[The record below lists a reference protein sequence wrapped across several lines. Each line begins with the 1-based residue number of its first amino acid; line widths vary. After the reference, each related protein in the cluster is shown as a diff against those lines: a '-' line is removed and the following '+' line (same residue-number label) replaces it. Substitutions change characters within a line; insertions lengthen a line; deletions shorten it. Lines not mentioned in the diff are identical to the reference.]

1 MPVVNFAVTKPL
13 ERDIKEVIKKRG
25 FASKAEFFRFAAW
38 NAIENFHRPKES
50 IDERFEREMNLLAD
64 AIHKKFGGKKL
75 PSPEEQLAD
84 LL

>member
-1 MPVVNFAVTKPL
+1 MPVVNFSITKPL

-25 FASKAEFFRFAAW
+25 FTSKAEFFRFAAW
-38 NAIENFHRPKES
+38 GAIKDFRHPQET
-50 IDERFEREMNLLAD
+50 IDERFEREMTELGETLS
-64 AIHKKFGGKKL
+64 KKLRGKKL

>member
-1 MPVVNFAVTKPL
+1 MPVVNFSITKPL

-25 FASKAEFFRFAAW
+25 FTSKAEFFRFAAW
-38 NAIENFHRPKES
+38 GAIKDFRHPKET
-50 IDERFEREMNLLAD
+50 IDERFEREMNEFAELASR
-64 AIHKKFGGKKL
+64 KLRGRKL